1 MQDRAKH
8 GMIIKGGDHFVETRG
23 DLISALLVE
32 LLEYEYCS
40 YFLLLLSSFVL
51 KSMLSAD

>member
-8 GMIIKGGDHFVETRG
+8 GMIKEGDCFVEMRG
-23 DLISALLVE
+23 DPISAVLE
-32 LLEYEYCS
+32 LLKYEYCS

-51 KSMLSAD
+51 TSVLLAD